1 MTKSLAH
8 IIGIGMLEATILFI
22 LDGRDKVYNGAI
34 VGSNL
39 LKK

>member
-1 MTKSLAH
+1 
-8 IIGIGMLEATILFI
+8 MLDATILFI
-22 LDGRDKVYNGAI
+22 LDGIDKVYDGAI